1 DGEYATK
8 QWAVKEEVI
17 GTKTIGRFAYNQ
29 TDSVSIIKHIDDKDS
44 LVKDIPQLRIAL
56 SPAFFK
62 ELLSES
68 VDSASLSTEAGFN
81 NHVKGLYLRV
91 AESEM
96 AGVGGLVTFQ
106 GVANKTGIELTYRQ
120 SNGEEG
126 EDAGIDTIRTFLPT
140 TVQSNSGSFRRLTSS
155 IERTYTADVQS
166 QLDHTEDHYAFLYLQ
181 AQAGLR
187 TRVHI
192 PYIDELK
199 DRNIAINKA
208 ELVLYASTDVPGDEL
223 NMHAPRLTLYREDIA
238 GQ

>member
-1 DGEYATK
+1 ET
-8 QWAVKEEVI
+8 
-17 GTKTIGRFAYNQ
+17 
-29 TDSVSIIKHIDDKDS
+29 
-44 LVKDIPQLRIAL
+44 
-56 SPAFFK
+56 
-62 ELLSES
+62 
-68 VDSASLSTEAGFN
+68 VDSATLSTEAGFN
-81 NHVKGLYLRV
+81 NHVRGLYLRV

-96 AGVGGLVTFQ
+96 TGVGGGLVTFQ

-155 IERTYTADVQS
+155 IERTYTADVQA
-166 QLDHTEDHYAFLYLQ
+166 QLDHPEEHYELLYLQ
-181 AQAGLR
+181 APAGLR

-238 GQ
+238 GQRQPVPDGDSRTSQNSYAGDGRSL